1 MHIYFFHPMYT
12 DFRTKIRGQ
21 KQCQPTANFAFI
33 GHFFIALSKKIIHKM
48 LRNSE
53 SCVYN
58 INIALQG
65 PLRSKVR
72 IWSVSSSNVLYTLY

>member
-12 DFRTKIRGQ
+12 DFGTKIRGQ
-21 KQCQPTANFAFI
+21 NSVSQLETLLLVVIFFI
-33 GHFFIALSKKIIHKM
+33 GWSKKIIHKM